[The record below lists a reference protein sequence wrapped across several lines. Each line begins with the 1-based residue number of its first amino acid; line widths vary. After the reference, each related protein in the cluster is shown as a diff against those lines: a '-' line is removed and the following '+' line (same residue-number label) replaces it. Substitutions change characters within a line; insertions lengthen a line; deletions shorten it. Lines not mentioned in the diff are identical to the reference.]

1 MGKPTETTSGSR
13 ARAVAL
19 DVLRAEADALAGVS
33 AHINEAFD
41 VAVGLV
47 AGCEGSVI
55 VTGIGKSGLIGAK
68 ISATLSS
75 MGTPSHFLHATEAA
89 HGDLGRIRPTDAV
102 LLLSYGGATDEVISL
117 AAILRQDKVPTI
129 AITKSD
135 DTRLARLVDAPLSV
149 GDVDEA
155 CPHNLAPTSSSTAML
170 AMGDALAMAVA
181 DARSFT
187 ADDFRRS
194 HPGGS
199 LGRKMLPLTDVMR
212 FKAGDNL
219 PLVPATGTV
228 REALAHAEAEGR
240 RAGAILLV
248 NEAGALVGIMTD
260 ADVRRRLV
268 SQGAGVLEQAVE
280 GIMTRDPKR
289 LLATDLVRDAVQLV
303 REVRL
308 DEIPVVDDEGK
319 PVGLIDVQDLI
330 ALRVVDSGV

>member
-1 MGKPTETTSGSR
+1 M
-13 ARAVAL
+13 AL
-19 DVLRAEADALAGVS
+19 DVLRAEADALAGV
-33 AHINEAFD
+33 AGHINEAFD
-41 VAVGLV
+41 RAVGLV
-47 AGCEGSVI
+47 AGCSGAVI

-75 MGTPSHFLHATEAA
+75 MGTPSHFLHSTEAA
-89 HGDLGRIRPTDAV
+89 HGDLGRIRPADVV

-135 DTRLARLVDAPLSV
+135 DTRLAKLVDAPLSV

-212 FKAGDNL
+212 FRAGENL
-219 PLVPATGTV
+219 PLVPASGTV

-248 NEAGALVGIMTD
+248 TDAGALAGIMTD

-268 SQGAGVLEQAVE
+268 SQGADVLDQPVE

-308 DEIPVVDDEGK
+308 DEIPVVDDAGR

-330 ALRVVDSGV
+330 ALRVVDG

>member
-1 MGKPTETTSGSR
+1 M
-13 ARAVAL
+13 

-33 AHINEAFD
+33 AHLGDAFD
-41 VAVGLV
+41 RAVELV
-47 AGCEGSVI
+47 AGCTGSVI

-75 MGTPSHFLHATEAA
+75 MGTPSHFLHSTEAA
-89 HGDLGRIRPTDAV
+89 HGDLGRIRPTDVV

-129 AITKSD
+129 AITKGD
-135 DTRLARLVDAPLSV
+135 DTRLAKLADAPLSV
-149 GDVDEA
+149 GDVAEA

-199 LGRKMLPLTDVMR
+199 LGRKMLPLTEVMR
-212 FKAGDNL
+212 FKAGENL
-219 PLVPATGTV
+219 PLVPASGTV
-228 REALAHAEAEGR
+228 REALARAEAEGR

-248 NEAGALVGIMTD
+248 NDAGALAGIMTD

-268 SQGAGVLEQAVE
+268 SQGAGVLDQPV
-280 GIMTRDPKR
+280 GSVMTRDPKR

-303 REVRL
+303 REIRL
-308 DEIPVVDDEGK
+308 DEIPVVDDGGK

-330 ALRVVDSGV
+330 SLRVVDG